1 MEFANISAV
10 VGPWVGVVGFRA
22 FAKGLPCWKRTEGR
36 TPPEV
41 GATGT
46 GGADTAGA
54 GGVTVLK
61 GFADSKDVSEGDGW
75 LLDGAGW
82 ALVAKAVSNS
92 AEIIMQRLCNPVCGR
107 LERIMAD
114 RLFGMIRFYFSLL
127 GFPKKKQQRAN
138 GVMFLCA

>member
-10 VGPWVGVVGFRA
+10 VGPWVGVVGFWA

-46 GGADTAGA
+46 VGETGAGADTAGA

-61 GFADSKDVSEGDGW
+61 GFADSKDASEGDGW

-114 RLFGMIRFYFSLL
+114 RVL
-127 GFPKKKQQRAN
+127 G
-138 GVMFLCA
+138 